1 MPMKRQIVE
10 NKEGVFYQAQAQ
22 LHDLVEEVLSKTTSV
37 IKVA

>member
-1 MPMKRQIVE
+1 MKQQIME
-10 NKEGVFYQAQAQ
+10 SEEGVCYQVQAQ